1 MKTPIIVYNKMLP
14 EFKRQAA
21 KVIVEKLPG
30 HSRAGRS
37 AINRFLQKE
46 HPCLSRWYSALML
59 GLLSAEEFSRLFRAI
74 KAAFSLK
81 ELKSR
86 GVGQEQILEVV
97 LLLIRLFKS
106 LMINTS
112 GALKNEEEKPAAPAG
127 RKNFKPKEKLL

>member
-21 KVIVEKLPG
+21 QVIVEKLPG

-46 HPCLSRWYSALML
+46 HPCLSRWYSALLL
-59 GLLSAEEFSRLFRAI
+59 GLLSAEDFSRLFSAI

-86 GVGQEQILEVV
+86 GVGREQILEVV

-127 RKNFKPKEKLL
+127 RKNFKRKEKLL

>member
-1 MKTPIIVYNKMLP
+1 MKTPIIDYNKMLP
-14 EFKRQAA
+14 EFKRRAA
-21 KVIVEKLPG
+21 QVIVEKLPG

-74 KAAFSLK
+74 KTAFSLK

-86 GVGQEQILEVV
+86 GVGQVQILEVV

-127 RKNFKPKEKLL
+127 RKNFKRKEKLL

>member
-1 MKTPIIVYNKMLP
+1 MENQIIAYSKMLP
-14 EFKRQAA
+14 EFKREAA
-21 KVIVEKLPG
+21 QILIEKLPG

-74 KAAFSLK
+74 KATFSLK

-86 GVGQEQILEVV
+86 GVGQVQILEVV

-112 GALKNEEEKPAAPAG
+112 GALKNEEEKPSAPAG
-127 RKNFKPKEKLL
+127 RKNYKRKKKLL

>member
-21 KVIVEKLPG
+21 QVIVEKFPG

-46 HPCLSRWYSALML
+46 HPCLSRWYSALLL

-86 GVGQEQILEVV
+86 GAGQVQILEVV
-97 LLLIRLFKS
+97 PLLIRLFKS

>member
-86 GVGQEQILEVV
+86 GVGQQQILEVV

-127 RKNFKPKEKLL
+127 RKNFKCKEKLL

>member
-1 MKTPIIVYNKMLP
+1 MLP

-37 AINRFLQKE
+37 AINRFLQQK

-81 ELKSR
+81 ALKSR
-86 GVGQEQILEVV
+86 GVGQQQILEVV

-127 RKNFKPKEKLL
+127 RKNFKCKEKLL